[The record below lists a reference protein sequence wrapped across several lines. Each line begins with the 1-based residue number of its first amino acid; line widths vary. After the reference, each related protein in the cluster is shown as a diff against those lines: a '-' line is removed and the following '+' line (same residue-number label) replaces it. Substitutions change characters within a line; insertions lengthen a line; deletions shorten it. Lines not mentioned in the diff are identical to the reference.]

1 MTAGSSSK
9 LRSKPPTAQI
19 IAVGSELLTPTR
31 LDTNSLFLTEQLN
44 RIGIQVER
52 KMVVGDREDLISDAL
67 QAAVESAEV
76 VFVTGGLGPTAD
88 DITREVTAELFG
100 RPLLF
105 DNTIMNSIEERARRF
120 RFPMGENNR
129 RQAMVPEGATVLPNP
144 RGTAPG
150 LFLREGGALVFLLPG
165 PPRELKPMV
174 LEQVMGVLE
183 KSFPVSIHLTRH
195 LSVASMA
202 ESKVDALVEPIYRQ
216 YPEIQT
222 TILSSPG
229 VIHLHLG
236 CPGTSSEAEE
246 KLEELSA
253 RIRGRLGE
261 SLFTEAGESLE
272 AVVGASLKKEGM
284 DVATAESCTGGLIAK
299 MITDVP
305 GSSDYFKGSIVSY
318 SNDLKK
324 SLLGVPAVLLEEQGA
339 VSAAVVEKMATA
351 VCDVTGASTSLSV
364 TGIAG
369 PGGGTAEK
377 PVGLVFFG
385 LSCRGRV
392 FSKKRLLPGGRETIR
407 LRAARFA
414 LDWLRR
420 ELL

>member
-44 RIGIQVER
+44 RIGVQVER

-67 QAAVESAEV
+67 QAAVESAGV

-105 DNTIMNSIEERARRF
+105 DSTIMDSIEERARRF
-120 RFPMGENNR
+120 RFLVGENNR

-183 KSFPVSIHLTRH
+183 QSFPVSIHLTRH

-229 VIHLHLG
+229 IIHLHLG

-339 VSAAVVEKMATA
+339 VNAAVVEKMATA

>member
-1 MTAGSSSK
+1 MTAGSSSE
-9 LRSKPPTAQI
+9 LRSKSPTAQI

-67 QAAVESAEV
+67 QAAVESAGV

-100 RPLLF
+100 RSLLF
-105 DNTIMNSIEERARRF
+105 DSKIMDSIEERARRF
-120 RFPMGENNR
+120 RFPVGENNR
-129 RQAMVPEGATVLPNP
+129 RQAMVPEGADVLPNP
-144 RGTAPG
+144 KGTAPG
-150 LFLREGGALVFLLPG
+150 LFFREGGALVFLLPG

-174 LEQVMGVLE
+174 LEQVMKVLE
-183 KSFPVSIHLTRH
+183 KSFSVSIHLTRH

-229 VIHLHLG
+229 IIHLHLG
-236 CPGTSSEAEE
+236 CPGTASGAEE

-272 AVVGASLKKEGM
+272 AVVGASLMREGL
-284 DVATAESCTGGLIAK
+284 DLATAESCTGGLIAK
-299 MITDVP
+299 MITDVA
-305 GSSDYFKGSIVSY
+305 GSSEYFRGSILAY
-318 SNDLKK
+318 SNELKK
-324 SLLGVPAVLLEEQGA
+324 TLLGVPVALLEEQGA
-339 VSAAVVEKMATA
+339 VSAVVAEKMATA

-385 LSCRGRV
+385 LSRRGRI
-392 FSKKRLLPGGRETIR
+392 FSKRRLLPGGRETIR

>member
-1 MTAGSSSK
+1 MMLTS
-9 LRSKPPTAQI
+9 PPTAQI

-67 QAAVESAEV
+67 QAAVESAGV

-88 DITREVTAELFG
+88 DITREVTAELFS

-105 DNTIMNSIEERARRF
+105 DSAIMDSIEEQARRF
-120 RFPMGENNR
+120 RFPVGENNR

-174 LEQVMGVLE
+174 QEQVMEVLE

-202 ESKVDALVEPIYRQ
+202 ESKVDALVEPIYCQ

-229 VIHLHLG
+229 IIHLHLTS
-236 CPGTSSEAEE
+236 PGGASQAERR
-246 KLEELSA
+246 LEELTA
-253 RIRGRLGE
+253 RIRGKLGE

-284 DVATAESCTGGLIAK
+284 DLATAESCTGGLIAK

-305 GSSDYFKGSIVSY
+305 GSSDYFKGSVVSY

-351 VCDVTGASTSLSV
+351 VCDVTGASAGLSV

-392 FSKKRLLPGGRETIR
+392 FSKRRLLPGGRETIR

>member
-1 MTAGSSSK
+1 MTVGSSSE
-9 LRSKPPTAQI
+9 LRSEPPTAQI

-52 KMVVGDREDLISDAL
+52 KMVVGDRGDLISDAL
-67 QAAVESAEV
+67 QAAVESAGV

-88 DITREVTAELFG
+88 DITREVAAELFG

-105 DNTIMNSIEERARRF
+105 DSTIMDSIEERARRF
-120 RFPMGENNR
+120 RFPVGENNR
-129 RQAMVPEGATVLPNP
+129 RQAMVPEGAVVLPNP

-150 LFLREGGALVFLLPG
+150 LFFRERGALVFFLPG

-174 LEQVMGVLE
+174 QEQVMEVLE

-229 VIHLHLG
+229 IIDLHLG
-236 CPGTSSEAEE
+236 CPGTSSQAEE

-272 AVVGASLKKEGM
+272 AVVGTSLKREGL
-284 DVATAESCTGGLIAK
+284 DLATAESCTGGLIAK
-299 MITDVP
+299 MITDVA
-305 GSSDYFKGSIVSY
+305 GSSEYFRGSILGY
-318 SNDLKK
+318 SNELKK
-324 SLLGVPAVLLEEQGA
+324 TLLGVPAALLEEQGA

-392 FSKKRLLPGGRETIR
+392 FSKRRLLPGGRETIR